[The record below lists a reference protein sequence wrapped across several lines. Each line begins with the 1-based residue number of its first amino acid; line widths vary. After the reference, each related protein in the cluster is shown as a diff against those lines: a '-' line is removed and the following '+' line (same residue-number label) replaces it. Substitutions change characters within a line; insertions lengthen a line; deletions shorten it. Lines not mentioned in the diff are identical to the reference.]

1 MSRHDSF
8 CPWPETGDAAHCD
21 PCGLI
26 ARVRVDEQ
34 AKAVQQQNVAALAD
48 GMGYEQ
54 GYRDGMLRA
63 ATVVTDYA
71 EDTHPKHSGAV
82 ACQRCDITAALR
94 TAALHVT
101 KAVS

>member
-1 MSRHDSF
+1 MSRHDSL
-8 CPWPETGDAAHCD
+8 CPWPDSGDVAHCD

-26 ARVRVDEQ
+26 ARVRVDERGI
-34 AKAVQQQNVAALAD
+34 ALQQQNVAALAD

-63 ATVVTDYA
+63 ATVVVDYA
-71 EDTHPKHSGAV
+71 EETHPKHSARV

-94 TAALHVT
+94 TAASHVT

>member
-1 MSRHDSF
+1 MSSHDVL
-8 CPWPETGDAAHCD
+8 CPWPDSGEVAHCD

-34 AKAVQQQNVAALAD
+34 AIAVKKQNVAALAD

-63 ATVVTDYA
+63 ATMVVDYA
-71 EDTHPKHSGAV
+71 EDSHPKHNGGV
-82 ACQRCDITAALR
+82 VCQRCDITAALR

-101 KAVS
+101 KAVA

>member
-1 MSRHDSF
+1 MSKHDLL
-8 CPWPETGDAAHCD
+8 CPWPDSGVVAHCD

-34 AKAVQQQNVAALAD
+34 GKTLHQRNVAALAD

-63 ATVVTDYA
+63 VTVVTDYS
-71 EDTHPKHSGAV
+71 EETHPKHDGGV
-82 ACQRCDITAALR
+82 VCKRCEIATALQS
-94 TAALHVT
+94 AALHVM